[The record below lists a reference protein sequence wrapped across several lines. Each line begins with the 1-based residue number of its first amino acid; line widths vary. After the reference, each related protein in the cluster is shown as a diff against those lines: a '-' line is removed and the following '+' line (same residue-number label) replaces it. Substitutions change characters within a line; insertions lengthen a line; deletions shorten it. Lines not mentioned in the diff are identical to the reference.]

1 MMPAVTTRSCHAACS
16 APLPVPAL
24 TQIRHRNA
32 ARWSDLRVTVEDE
45 CTYWT
50 VRVEEP
56 GATTALYKAHR
67 GTLRAAKVAGIEFAV
82 FHRGGSAVVD
92 QSFEQLALVLS
103 WNVEW

>member
-1 MMPAVTTRSCHAACS
+1 MPGVAMRSCHTACS

-24 TQIRHRNA
+24 TQIRSRYA
-32 ARWSDLRVTVEDE
+32 ARWRDLRVTVEDE
-45 CTYWT
+45 STYWT

-67 GTLRAAKVAGIEFAV
+67 GTLRAAKVAGIEFGV

-92 QSFEQLALVLS
+92 QSPEQLAEVLS
-103 WNVEW
+103 WTVEW